1 MARARVSRRADVV
14 VIGAGIVGL
23 SIAYQLARRER
34 GHVVVLE
41 KGAGVGEGSTGSS
54 SACIRLRYTH
64 TEIIRLA
71 QDGMTIYRRW
81 PEFTRVPSPRA
92 AFQHTGAL
100 WMLGEDRRVVE
111 AERDRMVDLGARAL
125 VLDAEGVRE
134 RYPDLSTCGAALD
147 LDGELLHECEDH
159 DSYLFEEE
167 AGYCTDPRGASQ
179 DLLEASRREGVV
191 VRFRCTV
198 EAVRS
203 QGGRVQGVE
212 LADGSRI
219 DAPVVVNAAGP
230 WCNTVNAMA
239 GLELAW
245 TLRPTRVQVMYRV
258 STGEVRGELPL
269 VCDAVGGVYFRPE
282 SQGQQVLVGSI
293 RPEDEQEEVRDP
305 DDFDRSLDADM
316 RQRLLHALHHR
327 LPSLQYRGRV
337 TGIAGL
343 YTMNEQDVHPVV
355 GPTELEGF
363 VVANG
368 FSGHGFKLAP
378 AVGSMV
384 AQWLTGKRAE
394 FDTDVP
400 MKFLSVERQSLAV
413 REKSVLA

>member
-1 MARARVSRRADVV
+1 MARAAAKNADVV
-14 VIGAGIVGL
+14 VIGAGIIGL
-23 SIAYQLARRER
+23 SIAYQLARRDAGR
-34 GHVVVLE
+34 VVVLE
-41 KGAGVGEGSTGSS
+41 KGAGVGEGSTGAS

-71 QDGMTIYRRW
+71 QSGMTIYRQW
-81 PEFTRVPSPRA
+81 PEFTGLSSPRA
-92 AFQHTGAL
+92 AFQHTGVL
-100 WMLGEDRRVVE
+100 WMLGEDRQTVE

-125 VLDAEGVRE
+125 MLDAEGVRE
-134 RYPDLSTCGAALD
+134 RYPALSTCGATLD
-147 LDGELLHECEDH
+147 LSGKHDHECTDH
-159 DSYLFEEE
+159 DSYLFEVEG
-167 AGYCTDPRGASQ
+167 GYCTDPRGANQ
-179 DLLEASRREGVV
+179 DLLEAARRDGVD
-191 VRFRCTV
+191 VRLRSGV

-203 QGGRVQGVE
+203 QGGRVQGVD
-212 LADGSRI
+212 LPDGSRI

-230 WCNTVNAMA
+230 WCNAVNAMA

-258 STGEVRGELPL
+258 SAGEIRGELPL
-269 VCDAVGGVYFRPE
+269 VGDAAGGIYFRPD
-282 SQGQQVLVGSI
+282 SRGQQLLVGSI
-293 RPEDEQEEVRDP
+293 RPEDEQEEVKDP
-305 DDFDRSLDADM
+305 DHFDRSLDPDM

-327 LPSLQYRGRV
+327 LPSLEYRARV

-378 AVGSMV
+378 AIGSMV

-400 MKFLSVERQSLAV
+400 MEFLSLDRQSLAV